1 MLKSKSNYI
10 TANYITAAEAAET
23 LGFSK
28 DHVRKLINQ
37 GRIKAEKLGRNW
49 IIEKKN
55 LEKIHRQRSPRTKE
69 KVDDGSHQ

>member
-1 MLKSKSNYI
+1 M
-10 TANYITAAEAAET
+10 TASEAAES

-55 LEKIHRQRSPRTKE
+55 LEKIHRQRFPRNKE
-69 KVDDGSHQ
+69 NVDDGSHQ